1 MLPYSYRVC
10 YDLEFNN
17 NKCQIQRR
25 SSDFQTIHASL
36 IGSSVTSYHILT
48 PDDGG
53 GGIFYPNNKL
63 CTYSFPPRQFNH
75 LYIYLYHIPPDIEE
89 STTPLR
95 CLDSLQYEHCLNGAS
110 PQHIITCDSHMLQGR
125 YVLGDISMAF
135 RSNSDVQHKGA
146 DFFALE
152 HSIEVN
158 YIIR

>member
-1 MLPYSYRVC
+1 M
-10 YDLEFNN
+10 
-17 NKCQIQRR
+17 
-25 SSDFQTIHASL
+25 
-36 IGSSVTSYHILT
+36 
-48 PDDGG
+48 
-53 GGIFYPNNKL
+53 
-63 CTYSFPPRQFNH
+63 
-75 LYIYLYHIPPDIEE
+75 YLYPTLPDIEE

-152 HSIEVN
+152 DSIEV
-158 YIIR
+158 